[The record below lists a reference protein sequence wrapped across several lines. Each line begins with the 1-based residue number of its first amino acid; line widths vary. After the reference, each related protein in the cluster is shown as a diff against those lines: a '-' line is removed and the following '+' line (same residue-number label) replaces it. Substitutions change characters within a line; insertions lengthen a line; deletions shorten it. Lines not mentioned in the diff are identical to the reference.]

1 MSQSSRPV
9 THVVT
14 PEPVVEGA
22 GVHLRRSIG
31 TRRLDHLDPFL
42 LLDHFESVHPADYE
56 AGFPY
61 HPHRGIETVT
71 IVRKGEV
78 QHRDSLDHHGSI
90 GAGDIQWMTS
100 GSGIMHE
107 EMPQVRPEGI
117 AGLQLW
123 LNLPARDKMTRPK
136 YRDLTGDRLV
146 ETPTE
151 EGAQLRVIAGDAQ
164 GGRFSGPVEGLAVA

>member
-9 THVVT
+9 ARVVT

-22 GVHLRRSIG
+22 GVRLRRSLG
-31 TRRLDHLDPFL
+31 TRTLDYLDPFL
-42 LLDHFESVHPADYE
+42 LLDHFESADRADYE

-71 IVRKGEV
+71 IVRKGEIR
-78 QHRDSLDHHGSI
+78 HGDSLGHRGTI

-100 GSGIMHE
+100 GSGILHE
-107 EMPQVRPEGI
+107 EMPQVRAEGI

-123 LNLPARDKMTRPK
+123 LNVPAREKMSPPR
-136 YRDLTGDRLV
+136 YRELPVARLAA
-146 ETPTE
+146 
-151 EGAQLRVIAGDAQ
+151 AQAALSQKAPDGSV
-164 GGRFSGPVEGLAVA
+164 